1 VLWKNGVPETLGI
14 GRDYYSMQAS
24 HLAVSDSG
32 VVYVAGTV
40 RYSYYSSKRYIVLWA
55 DGSPH
60 IFDYAPNDT
69 YSYVYGLAASG
80 DDVYIAASGGYP
92 KALIWKNG
100 TPTYLTT
107 TNRSYFSITSIFA
120 SGEDL
125 YTTEIDFNRVW
136 KNNEILTQ
144 TPHPACS
151 IFVSGGD
158 VYMSWDGEAEF
169 VGYWKNGKAHILG
182 EYGSWGRGTTRLFV
196 SDEDVYLLGKDKHE
210 IFYWKNG
217 RRHGPLVSNRYS
229 ECKSIA
235 VSGDDVYVVADVEGR
250 GRLWKNG
257 VEQALKPAN
266 PVW

>member
-40 RYSYYSSKRYIVLWA
+40 KYERLQPTLIVLWT

-60 IFDYAPNDT
+60 VFDRWPSTTYYA
-69 YSYVYGLAASG
+69 VLGLAVSG
-80 DDVYIAASGGYP
+80 DDVYIAAGGNP
-92 KALIWKNG
+92 LSAIWKNG
-100 TPTYLTT
+100 VPTYPDTT
-107 TNRSYFSITSIFA
+107 KSHPSITSIFA

-125 YTTEIDFNRVW
+125 YTTEIDFGRVW
-136 KNNEILTQ
+136 KNDELLMQGIRRPT
-144 TPHPACS
+144 S

-158 VYMSWDGEAEF
+158 VYVSWNSEAGS
-169 VGYWKNGKAHILG
+169 VGYWKNGEKHVLS
-182 EYGSWGRGTTRLFV
+182 EYPSYLGTTRLFV
-196 SDEDVYLLGKDKHE
+196 SGEDVYLLGKDKYGDE
-210 IFYWKNG
+210 IVYWKNG
-217 RRHGPLVSNRYS
+217 QRHGPIINSFYS

-257 VEQALKPAN
+257 VEQALPPAN